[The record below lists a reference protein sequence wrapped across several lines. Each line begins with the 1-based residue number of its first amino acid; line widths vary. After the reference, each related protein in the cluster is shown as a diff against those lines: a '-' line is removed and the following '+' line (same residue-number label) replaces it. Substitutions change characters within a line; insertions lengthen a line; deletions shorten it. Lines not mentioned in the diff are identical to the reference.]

1 MTYYI
6 KYNILNSLI
15 VERMVLLYEV
25 KSQLYKTTNKFFLK
39 VAEFTNNKE
48 ILKLSLEKHHCVEA
62 RIDKS

>member
-25 KSQLYKTTNKFFLK
+25 KSQLYKTTKKNFLK

-48 ILKLSLEKHHCVEA
+48 ILKLSLEKHHFVEA

>member
-25 KSQLYKTTNKFFLK
+25 KSYKTTKEIFLK
-39 VAEFTNNKE
+39 VAEFTNSKE